1 MQIGNNPAKP
11 KALIA
16 RARTMV
22 WTLMI
27 NLVVA
32 MQRLRGLAR
41 RSSALE
47 HSWPVDCCTR
57 SRQQLSR
64 VSDAGPLSEL
74 TTRAKAQRPA
84 FESRQ

>member
-32 MQRLRGLAR
+32 MTTTG
-41 RSSALE
+41 
-47 HSWPVDCCTR
+47 
-57 SRQQLSR
+57 SRFS
-64 VSDAGPLSEL
+64 G
-74 TTRAKAQRPA
+74 
-84 FESRQ
+84 